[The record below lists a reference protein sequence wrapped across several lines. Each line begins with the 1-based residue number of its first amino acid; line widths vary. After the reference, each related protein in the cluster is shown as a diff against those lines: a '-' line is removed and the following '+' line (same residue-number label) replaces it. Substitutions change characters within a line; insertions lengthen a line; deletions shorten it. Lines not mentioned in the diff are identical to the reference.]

1 MSEADTPNNG
11 NFLQPLNSTS
21 CPFDFVWHH
30 ANKTISQLPLLAP
43 AEDEQ
48 SQADAPL
55 ELDSVTQPNFDPPS
69 PADKT
74 DEQNQV
80 FNQQSPP
87 SSQQEQF
94 HPSKAEL
101 DEIIPQ
107 LEPEKQT
114 PVESEFQQLLSL
126 NQQLRSDNDDLYA
139 QVRQLQTALAESE
152 EALQLQLKRSTITQT
167 MLEQQARELAASQE
181 QIQSLFQQ
189 LETAL
194 STVQSQEILIEN
206 YKAQLEISQQRL
218 AQLER
223 ECALLQTKYNEQ
235 SQQLLQSENSC
246 RELRARLMRQQ
257 RQTLQFKAALEKCLE
272 TTVPSYDFL
281 QEAANQ
287 NNFTTSR
294 PSYSQQA
301 SSIFSHPR
309 PIRPWSA
316 EADANKVQT
325 PPHQSENFSL
335 LSSPLSSEI
344 PISKNPPSTDEPA
357 VSNFDTDDDSCRQ
370 PTTTSPSESLSLEE
384 KLNHLFQTFYIS
396 QPEKNFENGN
406 EACSQVA
413 EATEQSQTTTPPYS
427 LQANSQAEQNPHT
440 DPLPAMPETFL
451 SPQSSCSNS
460 PSPLLYP
467 QRPPKERKSRASVEL
482 PNFCVNNHNKISAN

>member
-43 AEDEQ
+43 AEHNQ
-48 SQADAPL
+48 SQANAPF

-69 PADKT
+69 PADKA
-74 DEQNQV
+74 DEQNHAL
-80 FNQQSPP
+80 NPRLSASSP
-87 SSQQEQF
+87 EQF

-126 NQQLRSDNDDLYA
+126 NQQLRSANDDLYA

-152 EALQLQLKRSTITQT
+152 EALQLQLKRSKITQT
-167 MLEQQARELAASQE
+167 ILEQQARELAASQE

-223 ECALLQTKYNEQ
+223 ECALVQTKYNEQ

-257 RQTLQFKAALEKCLE
+257 RQTLQFKAASCC
-272 TTVPSYDFL
+272 
-281 QEAANQ
+281 
-287 NNFTTSR
+287 
-294 PSYSQQA
+294 
-301 SSIFSHPR
+301 
-309 PIRPWSA
+309 
-316 EADANKVQT
+316 NK
-325 PPHQSENFSL
+325 S
-335 LSSPLSSEI
+335 
-344 PISKNPPSTDEPA
+344 
-357 VSNFDTDDDSCRQ
+357 
-370 PTTTSPSESLSLEE
+370 
-384 KLNHLFQTFYIS
+384 
-396 QPEKNFENGN
+396 
-406 EACSQVA
+406 
-413 EATEQSQTTTPPYS
+413 
-427 LQANSQAEQNPHT
+427 
-440 DPLPAMPETFL
+440 
-451 SPQSSCSNS
+451 
-460 PSPLLYP
+460 
-467 QRPPKERKSRASVEL
+467 
-482 PNFCVNNHNKISAN
+482 